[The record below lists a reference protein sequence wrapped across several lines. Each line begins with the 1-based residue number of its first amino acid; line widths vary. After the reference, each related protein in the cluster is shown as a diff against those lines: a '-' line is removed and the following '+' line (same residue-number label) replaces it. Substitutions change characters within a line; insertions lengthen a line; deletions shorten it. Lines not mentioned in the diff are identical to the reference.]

1 MRAPSDRGYK
11 RQKDCQQS
19 PNVFSRNDKF
29 SLASKHIVWST
40 QSKQRL
46 LGAISQSNLLGNN
59 VGGGFEVHLVDRQVA
74 LGSIHGRC
82 QRGRRV
88 TIAKQRRVAL
98 VNGLFPPVLTW
109 PGFLSLP

>member
-19 PNVFSRNDKF
+19 PKVFSRDDKF

-74 LGSIHGRC
+74 LASIHGRC
-82 QRGRRV
+82 QGGGRV

-98 VNGLFPPVLTW
+98 VNGLFLPVLTW
-109 PGFLSLP
+109 PGFQSLP